1 MIEIDLLPA
10 PTPTPTSPSAREDA
24 ANEFASA
31 MQDANG
37 RGRAPVDGPRPEQDD
52 SGPNHTKPD
61 HTKPDHTKPDH
72 PRPDHPGAEHAADAG
87 RPDHAALDTPAPE
100 GVGPHKDLPPT
111 AVGPN
116 PAQVDAMPVDESTDI
131 SAPAVGSPN
140 DTETDAALPGAGDE
154 AEPELGPGKSTRPD
168 TPFDLLAHLATTKQG
183 VTPAGL
189 TVAAA
194 AVAGEHRSDDAI
206 NPDSGTVP
214 GGPATETTDVV
225 TLRGNAGPAHEMAQ
239 PRGIG
244 VAANV
249 ATAPTGEVDLA
260 SMAAASAITPV
271 EEAGQSVALL
281 ADTSLSA
288 DPPTI
293 PALATSGGADT
304 TPDPSLPSSVPVDS
318 PEPARPEM
326 TAQASASAVEPGTD
340 APAPST
346 ATPSP
351 APATVSADAAVAAAT
366 ELLTPAPTTPPA
378 GATTVDPTAAA
389 EAAAAAELDIPTPPQ
404 QIAEALRDVRR
415 LADGSHRLSLQL
427 YPEELGV
434 VQLEVA
440 VRDGQL
446 HLRAATELESTRR
459 LLTASL
465 PELRGQLTEAGVTA
479 GSLEVGAET
488 AGGDRSARD
497 GSPDATRRAAQ
508 GPSLASTSTSAA
520 AAPTAS
526 TPTAPG
532 RLDVR
537 I

>member
-37 RGRAPVDGPRPEQDD
+37 RGRAPVDGSGSEQDD
-52 SGPNHTKPD
+52 SGPD
-61 HTKPDHTKPDH
+61 
-72 PRPDHPGAEHAADAG
+72 RPGAEHAADAG

-116 PAQVDAMPVDESTDI
+116 PAQVDAMPVDESTDT

-154 AEPELGPGKSTRPD
+154 AEPELGPGKSNRPG

-194 AVAGEHRSDDAI
+194 AVAGEHRSDDSIA
-206 NPDSGTVP
+206 PDSGTVP
-214 GGPATETTDVV
+214 GAPATETTDVV

-244 VAANV
+244 VAA
-249 ATAPTGEVDLA
+249 
-260 SMAAASAITPV
+260 AAAALTSTGQPAEPPV
-271 EEAGQSVALL
+271 
-281 ADTSLSA
+281 DPSLSA
-288 DPPTI
+288 DTPTI
-293 PALATSGGADT
+293 PALATNGGADNT
-304 TPDPSLPSSVPVDS
+304 ADPSLPSSVPVDS
-318 PEPARPEM
+318 LEPALHA
-326 TAQASASAVEPGTD
+326 TASQVSTSAAEPGTEASVPPTTTSSA
-340 APAPST
+340 APA
-346 ATPSP
+346 A
-351 APATVSADAAVAAAT
+351 VSADAAVTAAT

-465 PELRGQLTEAGVTA
+465 PELRGQLTEAGVSA

-497 GSPDATRRAAQ
+497 GSPDTTQRASHPARPAPASATTEA
-508 GPSLASTSTSAA
+508 TT
-520 AAPTAS
+520 S
-526 TPTAPG
+526 TPTAAG